1 MPHLIHLSVAAVA
14 VAIFIV
20 LATVFTLAEVELNP
34 VSRNLMGMAHT
45 K

>member
-1 MPHLIHLSVAAVA
+1 VAAVA
-14 VAIFIV
+14 AFIFVI
-20 LATVFTLAEVELNP
+20 LATVFTLAEIELNP